1 MFIVIVVTV
10 FAQYRLVL
18 ALLFFFTLPIFSF
31 SQKKIHSDKFKEDIL
46 FTHNQLLKYYPGLFH
61 YETEDEF
68 AERLVKAL
76 ETTHDSISI
85 LEAYK
90 KVAYLIEG
98 IKDQHLAVYLPKNYF
113 PKTVKILPLL
123 MKRFDEDFYLVY
135 NQSRDTTLVRGTKI
149 LEINGVKPIEDFYR
163 FQKLMPADNGNPS
176 AKNYVS
182 ESAFRALYN
191 RWYGPLDSVNIQY
204 VLPDSDIKKDTVLHF
219 LPADSAGK
227 ILASRYKAN
236 IRKNLGY
243 TQVDSLSH
251 TAVLDITSFKGP
263 KSFLRFTEKKFKKG
277 LEKAFAQIEQDSIQ
291 NLILDL
297 RGNGGGA
304 IVNVQTLVSYLSQ
317 EPFKLYDSVYLKK
330 AAFNTI
336 FKSYLLLPRLAGKL
350 IYNKKNETGYYRY
363 YTQATIKPQKKH
375 NYHNRL
381 FVLMDGGTYSAST
394 FTISLLKNMDRAI
407 FVGTPPGG
415 ANWGSFAGFNKNSKL
430 PNSKLQLRIP
440 LMQLVHDSTNLNHTN
455 FVVQPDY
462 NVQRSFED
470 MIKNIDTQIEF
481 IKNMVK

>member
-1 MFIVIVVTV
+1 MFIVIVLTV
-10 FAQYRLVL
+10 FPQYRLFL
-18 ALLFFFTLPIFSF
+18 AFLFIFTIPFFAL
-31 SQKKIHSDKFKEDIL
+31 SQKKIHSDKFREDVLYI
-46 FTHNQLLKYYPGLFH
+46 HNQLLKYYPGLYH
-61 YETEDEF
+61 YETKEEF
-68 AERLVKAL
+68 AKRLLQTL
-76 ETTHDSISI
+76 ETTNDSISI

-90 KVAYLIEG
+90 KIAYLIEG

-113 PKTVKILPLL
+113 PKNIKILPLL

-135 NQSRDTTLVRGTKI
+135 NQSKDTALVRGTKI

-163 FQKLMPADNGNPS
+163 FQHLMPADNNNPT

-204 VLPDSDIKKDTVLHF
+204 ILPDSNIKKDTVLHF
-219 LPADSAGK
+219 LHADSAGK
-227 ILASRYKAN
+227 VLASRYKAN
-236 IRKNLGY
+236 LRKNLGY
-243 TQVDSLSH
+243 TQIDSLSH
-251 TAVLDITSFKGP
+251 TGVLDITSFRGP

-277 LEKAFAQIEQDSIQ
+277 LQKAFTQIEQDSIQ

-304 IVNVQTLVSYLSQ
+304 IVNVQNLVSYLSQ

-330 AAFNTI
+330 AAFNSI
-336 FKSYLLLPRLAGKL
+336 FKPYLVLPWITGKL
-350 IYNKKNETGYYRY
+350 VYNKRNDTGYYRNY
-363 YTQATIKPQKKH
+363 SQAEIKPKKKH
-375 NYHNRL
+375 NYRNRL

-440 LMQLVHDSTNLNHTN
+440 LMQLVHDSTNLNHRD
-455 FVVQPDY
+455 FVVLPDY
-462 NVQRSFED
+462 NVQRSFKD
-470 MIKNIDTQIEF
+470 MIKNTDTQIQF